1 LDEIVLNNIDILR
14 IMSKA
19 FDGLDEVRIQI
30 AEGLRIFG
38 INRVSTAYY
47 NMFIPIS
54 SLYEIEESGVTV
66 STKSF
71 SSLLNLAL
79 SDYLT
84 GFKNLSLSIDN
95 DSHATFTITGKY
107 TQIEETLIHV
117 TTGIKTEPPQVR
129 TLNFSRAA
137 KCEVQSPKDYKLVY
151 KHFDTIQ
158 SFVNNVEPIEIK
170 VVSTGVELKPLRQV
184 RHLHKLKGKSKGE
197 AKSLVSLPNI
207 KLTSEVAD
215 LAGINGLEIYVINNA
230 SMKFKYSF
238 NSGFIE
244 YVVSRAI
251 EPEV

>member
-1 LDEIVLNNIDILR
+1 LTETVLTDREILR

-19 FDGLDEVRIQI
+19 FDGLDEIRIQVS
-30 AEGLRIFG
+30 EGLRIFG
-38 INRVSTAYY
+38 INKISTAFY
-47 NMFIPIS
+47 NMFVPIP
-54 SLYEIEESGVTV
+54 SLYEIEERGVTV

-79 SDYLT
+79 SEYLT
-84 GFKNLSLSIDN
+84 GFKKLSLSIDSE
-95 DSHATFTITGKY
+95 SHATFTITGEY
-107 TQIEETLIHV
+107 TQIKETLIHV
-117 TTGIKTEPPQVR
+117 TSGIKTVPPQVK

-137 KCEVQSPKDYKLVY
+137 MSKVKSPKDYKLVY

-170 VVSTGVELKPLRQV
+170 TVSNGVELKPLRQPQ
-184 RHLHKLKGKSKGE
+184 HLHKLKGKSKGE
-197 AKSLVSLPNI
+197 AKSLISLPNI

-215 LAGINGLEIYVINNA
+215 LAGINGLEIYVINCA

-238 NSGFIE
+238 NSGFLE
-244 YVVSRAI
+244 YIVSRAV